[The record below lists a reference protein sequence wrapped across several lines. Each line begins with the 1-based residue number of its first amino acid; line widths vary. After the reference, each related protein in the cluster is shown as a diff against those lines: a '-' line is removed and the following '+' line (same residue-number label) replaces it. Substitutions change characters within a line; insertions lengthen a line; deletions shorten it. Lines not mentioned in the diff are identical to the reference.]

1 MKKDDMIIFVTK
13 AIGETKTL
21 NERANDYR
29 SSTIYG
35 KRANYYIRKE
45 NNSYELMACCKDY
58 GEEFEAAM
66 FCGGLLSDNTVIREM
81 VACIGIIEEDY
92 IWND

>member
-1 MKKDDMIIFVTK
+1 MKKDDIIISVTK

-29 SSTIYG
+29 SSIIYG

-45 NNSYELMACCKDY
+45 NGSYELMACCKTDD
-58 GEEFEAAM
+58 EEFEAAM
-66 FCGGLLSDNTVIREM
+66 FCGGTLSTNTLIKEM
-81 VACIGIIEEDY
+81 VACIEIIEEDD
-92 IWND
+92 IWNE